1 MLTAQLD
8 YHLPPHHIATEPANP
23 RDAAALMLVR
33 RDSGSVTHARVADLA
48 RLPGVLGPNDLLVFN
63 QTRVLPAY
71 FTGVRRGTGGQ
82 VKGLFLQAPDPS
94 HWRVMLE
101 ARGSLRPGEAID
113 LSERAWLEL
122 LGPAVD
128 AAASGGEGV
137 GASGG
142 SGGGGEWLAA
152 IHSPEDT
159 LTVLAQVGATPLP
172 PYIRR
177 RRRALHQPEVVPAD
191 AARYNTVYA
200 TDSGSV
206 AAPTAGLHFTGGLLN
221 ALDDRGIQ
229 RCHLTL
235 HVGLG
240 TFAPVRSATLEAHAM
255 HAEWFTVPEPTLA
268 ALRRTRAAG
277 GRIIPIGT
285 TTVRALESLPDPL
298 PVTGGVSAQT
308 RLLIAPGFRF
318 RFTDALLT
326 NFHLP
331 RSTLLALVA
340 ALPGV
345 GIERLLGWYQLAI
358 AHDYRFYSYGDAMLI
373 L

>member
-1 MLTAQLD
+1 MLTHQLD
-8 YHLPPHHIATEPANP
+8 YHLPPRHIATRPAHP

-33 RDSGSVTHARVADLA
+33 RDTGIVAHGRVADLA

-63 QTRVLPAY
+63 QTRVVPAY
-71 FTGVRRGTGGQ
+71 FTGVRRATQGH
-82 VKGLFLQAPDPS
+82 VKGLFLRAPDPA

-101 ARGSLRPGEAID
+101 ARGRLRPGEAID
-113 LSERAWLEL
+113 LSAGAWLEL
-122 LGPAVD
+122 LGPGAEEVS
-128 AAASGGEGV
+128 SGN
-137 GASGG
+137 
-142 SGGGGEWLAA
+142 GGEWLAA
-152 IHSPEDT
+152 VHSPEDAPA
-159 LTVLAQVGATPLP
+159 LLARIGATPLP

-177 RRRALHQPEVVPAD
+177 RRRALHQPELVPAD
-191 AARYNTVYA
+191 AADYNTVYA
-200 TDSGSV
+200 ADSGSV
-206 AAPTAGLHFTGGLLN
+206 AAPTAGLHFTTGLLQ
-221 ALDDRGIQ
+221 ALDGIGVG

-235 HVGLG
+235 HVGPG
-240 TFAPVRSATLEAHAM
+240 TFAPVRSATLEEHAM
-255 HAEWFTVPEPTLA
+255 HAEWFTIPAPTIA
-268 ALRRTRAAG
+268 ALRRLRRARAAG

-298 PVTGGVSAQT
+298 PASGDISAQT

-318 RFTDALLT
+318 RFTDALMT

-345 GIERLLGWYQLAI
+345 GIERLLGWYQLAM
-358 AHDYRFYSYGDAMLI
+358 AHEYRFYSYGDAMLI